1 MDWKTARRAPIR
13 NAAVSVA
20 ILLGLSFAAN
30 AASLERGQE
39 LAVQE
44 CSGCHAIRDEGV
56 SPNPAAPPLRDLGT
70 RYPIDAL
77 RESFIKG
84 LAIGHPG
91 MPSFMLDQ
99 DDVTDLL
106 AYLRSLDPCGKPS
119 SDEAAM
125 AKCFAPM
132 KD

>member
-1 MDWKTARRAPIR
+1 MIR
-13 NAAVSVA
+13 DIATSAVF
-20 ILLGLSFAAN
+20 LLGLSFAGS
-30 AASLERGQE
+30 AAATGSLERGQE
-39 LAVQE
+39 LAVRE
-44 CSGCHAIRDEGV
+44 CSACHAIRDEGV

-77 RESFIKG
+77 KESFVKG
-84 LAIGHPG
+84 LAVGHPG